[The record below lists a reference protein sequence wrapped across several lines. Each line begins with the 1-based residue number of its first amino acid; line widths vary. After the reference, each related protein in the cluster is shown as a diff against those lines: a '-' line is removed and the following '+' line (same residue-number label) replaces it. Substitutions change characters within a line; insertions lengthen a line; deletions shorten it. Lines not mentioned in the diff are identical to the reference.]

1 MSIEKILVTGAAGKT
16 GQAIIRALA
25 KRNMYVRALIYQSDQ
40 DLVVRSAGADE
51 TISGDMRSEQVLLQ
65 ALQEVKLVYHICP
78 NMSPHELEIGKTLI
92 SAAQKTGLERIV
104 YHSVL
109 HPQVED
115 MPHHWQKLRME
126 EQLFKS
132 ELPFTIL
139 QPAAYMQ
146 NVLGYWRSM
155 LEVGIFSVPY
165 SVDAPQSMVDL
176 EDVAEAAARVIT
188 EAGHEFATYE
198 LCGLQALS
206 ARDVAEAMS
215 RLLEKPVQAV
225 RQDPHDW
232 EQKARASGMDEQTM
246 TGLLK
251 MFAYYDNFG
260 FTGNPHVLTWLLGR
274 PPRQFDEFVRHYY
287 TFHSG

>member
-1 MSIEKILVTGAAGKT
+1 MDAGKILVTGAAGKT

-25 KRNMYVRALIYQSDQ
+25 KRGKHIRALIYQSAQ

-51 TISGDMRSEQVLLQ
+51 TISGDMRSAQVMLQ
-65 ALQEVKLVYHICP
+65 ALRGVNLVYHICP

-92 SAAQKTGLERIV
+92 SAAQKTGLVRIV

-115 MPHHWQKLRME
+115 MPHHWHKLRME
-126 EQLFKS
+126 EQLFMS

-146 NVLGYWRSM
+146 NILGYWRSM
-155 LEVGIFSVPY
+155 LEMGLFSVPY
-165 SVDAPQSMVDL
+165 SVDARQSMVDL
-176 EDVAEAAARVIT
+176 EDVAEAAARVMT
-188 EAGHEFATYE
+188 EEGHEFATYE
-198 LCGLQALS
+198 LCGPQALS
-206 ARDVAEAMS
+206 AREIAEAVS

-251 MFAYYDNFG
+251 MFTYYDHFG
-260 FTGNPHVLTWLLGR
+260 FTGNPHVLTWLLGH
-274 PPRQFDEFVRHYY
+274 PPTRFDEFLLHYH
-287 TFHSG
+287 TFHSN